1 MITVLLQQILDLLTA
16 HFPGVISLLEK
27 LNLIEPDVE
36 EIRQDVDAINTN
48 VSSILGTANGIKMF
62 TENIAQTVSNEI
74 KNDVNSIK
82 VDTSNIKNNIS
93 TISTNTGRAASFAE
107 DVANNTLD
115 IDQKI
120 TSIAS
125 DTTQMRA
132 DNQTLISNTNDVETI
147 LALGLTKDI
156 NQAAGSF
163 ETDLNNNLKSLIVK
177 IPADSNG
184 ISGLNIIKTK
194 KNILGGSR
202 FLANAQAYISGTT
215 DLVNKTFTFSS
226 ATTPDSSTSFT
237 GDVAYKFKENTQYT
251 FIITGL
257 GSSSTPRFNL
267 RVYYTDGTYAM
278 VTNPSTQNVKETVVF
293 VTSEGKT
300 VRSLNKYSGSGST
313 TLYYDECGIFEGV
326 LTEADFMPYEEI
338 NTPISF
344 TSITDGGKLDI
355 TNGYLYKPDL
365 TVESITPVNV
375 RADIGYNFIYSDI
388 GLLDFTYEESM
399 SRYLTEINN
408 V

>member
-1 MITVLLQQILDLLTA
+1 MITVLLQQILDLLSD

-48 VSSILGTANGIKMF
+48 VSSILATANGIRMF

-82 VDTSNIKNNIS
+82 LDTANIKNNIS

-107 DVANNTLD
+107 DCANNTLD

-132 DNQTLISNTNDVETI
+132 DNQTLIANTNDVETI

-163 ETDLNNNLKSLIVK
+163 ETDLNNNLKSLIVQ

-194 KNILGGSR
+194 KNILGGAR
-202 FLANAQAYISGTT
+202 LLNNLQNTLTNGTT
-215 DLVNKTFTFSS
+215 DLVNKTFTYSSGYTINPGWSFSKGI
-226 ATTPDSSTSFT
+226 T
-237 GDVAYKFKENTQYT
+237 FKANTQYT
-251 FIITGL
+251 FIYTCS
-257 GSSSTPRFNL
+257 GSQGRTNARI
-267 RVYYTDGTYAM
+267 YYTDGTYSAFPNLSD
-278 VTNPSTQNVKETVVF
+278 VNVKETVVF
-293 VTSEGKT
+293 VSTEGKT
-300 VRSLNKYSGSGST
+300 VDRFTKSANAGNT
-313 TLYYDECGIFEGV
+313 VVYYDESGVFEGV
-326 LTEADFMPYEEI
+326 LTAADFVPYEEET
-338 NTPISF
+338 TPISF

>member
-156 NQAAGSF
+156 TQAAGSF
-163 ETDLNNNLKSLIVK
+163 ETDLNNNLKSLIVR

>member
-36 EIRQDVDAINTN
+36 EIRQDVDVIRTKTTDTNNVINAILNRFN
-48 VSSILGTANGIKMF
+48 ALN
-62 TENIAQTVSNEI
+62 
-74 KNDVNSIK
+74 
-82 VDTSNIKNNIS
+82 NNIETFFKPKIQNIS
-93 TISTNTGRAASFAE
+93 DKTDIIANTIGTISTNTGRAASFAE
-107 DVANNTLD
+107 DCANNTLD

-132 DNQTLISNTNDVETI
+132 DNQTLIANTNDVETI

-156 NQAAGSF
+156 NQSAGSF
-163 ETDLNNNLKSLIVK
+163 ETDLNNNLKSLIVQ

-202 FLANAQAYISGTT
+202 LLKNSQDYISSGTT
-215 DLVNKTFTFSS
+215 DLVNKTFTFTSNAS
-226 ATTPDSSTSFT
+226 TTPGFSFSNNMT
-237 GDVAYKFKENTQYT
+237 FKPNTVYT
-251 FIITGL
+251 IIIRASKSA
-257 GSSSTPRFNL
+257 GSGSNL
-267 RVYYTDGTYAM
+267 RIYYTDGTYSALGTFSEFG
-278 VTNPSTQNVKETVVF
+278 VKTTFVVTTNPN
-293 VTSEGKT
+293 KT
-300 VRSLNKYSGSGST
+300 VARITKTNLSNRT
-313 TLYYDECGIFEGV
+313 TLYYEECGIFEGE
-326 LTEADFMPYEEI
+326 LTEADFVPYEEET
-338 NTPISF
+338 TPISF

>member
-36 EIRQDVDAINTN
+36 EIRQDVDVINTN
-48 VSSILGTANGIKMF
+48 VSSILATANGIRMF

-82 VDTSNIKNNIS
+82 LDTANIKNNIS

-107 DVANNTLD
+107 DCANNTLD

-132 DNQTLISNTNDVETI
+132 DNQTLIANTNDVETI

-163 ETDLNNNLKSLIVK
+163 ETDLNNNLKSLIVQ
-177 IPADSNG
+177 IPVDSNG

-237 GDVAYKFKENTQYT
+237 GDVAYKFKANTQYT
-251 FIITGL
+251 FIITGS
-257 GSSSTPRFNL
+257 GSSATPRLNL

-278 VTNPSTQNVKETVVF
+278 VTNTSPQNVKETVVF

-300 VRSLNKYSGSGST
+300 VRSLNKYTGSGST

-338 NTPISF
+338 NIPISF